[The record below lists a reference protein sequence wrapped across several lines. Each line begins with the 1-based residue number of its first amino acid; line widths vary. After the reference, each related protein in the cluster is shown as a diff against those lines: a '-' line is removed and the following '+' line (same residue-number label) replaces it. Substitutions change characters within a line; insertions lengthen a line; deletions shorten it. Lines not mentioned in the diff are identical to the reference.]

1 MLATEVTFGAG
12 VLDRAAHLRADATR
26 LDALWTRSDA
36 GCVAL
41 WRGKPLCVPKEND
54 NRDLTLSLLPPSDP
68 LAAAARS
75 EAIFLGL
82 SGGAPRF
89 ALDVSDLAP
98 SGGDATSLG
107 AFADPSVQTHKDLPE
122 DSGFVE
128 LRGAMTRLPSDQ
140 AELAATARALVMWHE
155 IHGFC
160 ARCGVKSQ
168 IAAAGWQRDCPSC
181 GANHYPR
188 TDPVVIVLA
197 LSGNRVLMGRSPGW
211 PEGMYSLLAGFVEPG
226 ETIEAAA
233 KREVAE
239 ESGVRLGPV
248 SVITSQPWPFPASLM
263 IACAAEAETDV
274 IEIDPIEIEDAI
286 WVSREDMVDV
296 VAGRHPHLKP
306 ARRGAIARHLI
317 DLWLAGRLR

>member
-12 VLDRAAHLRADATR
+12 VLDRAAHLRTDAAR
-26 LDALWTRSDA
+26 LDALWARSDA
-36 GCVAL
+36 GCVVL
-41 WRGKPLCVPKEND
+41 WRGKPLCVPADKENGT
-54 NRDLTLSLLPPSDP
+54 LTLCLLPSSDP
-68 LAAAARS
+68 LADGARH

-82 SGGAPRF
+82 SAGAPRF
-89 ALDVSDLAP
+89 ALDLSGLAP
-98 SGGDATSLG
+98 AESAALSLG
-107 AFADPSVQTHKDLPE
+107 AFSDPSVQTHPDLPE
-122 DSGFVE
+122 GSGFVE
-128 LRGAMTRLPSDQ
+128 LRGAMTRLSPED

-160 ARCGVKSQ
+160 ARCGAKSR
-168 IAAAGWQRDCPSC
+168 IAAAGWQRDCPACEAS
-181 GANHYPR
+181 HYPR

-233 KREVAE
+233 RREVAE
-239 ESGVRLGPV
+239 ESGVQLGPV
-248 SVITSQPWPFPASLM
+248 RVITSQPWPFPASLM
-263 IACAAEAETDV
+263 IACAAEAETDA
-274 IEIDPIEIEDAI
+274 IQIDPIEIEDAV

-296 VAGRHPHLKP
+296 VAGRHPSMKP

-317 DLWLAGRLR
+317 DLWLAGQLR